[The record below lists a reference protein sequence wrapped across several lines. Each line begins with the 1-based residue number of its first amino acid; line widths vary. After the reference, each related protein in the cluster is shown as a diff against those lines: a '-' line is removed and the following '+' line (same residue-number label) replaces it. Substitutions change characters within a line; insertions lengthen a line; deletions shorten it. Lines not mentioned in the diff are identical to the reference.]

1 MTTIR
6 EHAEPA
12 DGPEIVLMSDLPQ
25 RGQAQVKHADLVD
38 CNELTEEDEFPEH
51 GSFLE
56 VENAQGE
63 TEYWECA
70 GSLATEVVD
79 GVDEMGDA
87 VPGILLSVLSVAKA
101 PSGEWRCSVELER
114 SDE

>member
-6 EHAEPA
+6 DQAERG

-25 RGQAQVKHADLVD
+25 RQQGKIKNQDLVD
-38 CNELTEEDEFPEH
+38 CDELTEDGQFPEH

-56 VENAQGE
+56 VEVEDE

-70 GSLATEVVD
+70 GSLASEVVE
-79 GVDEMGDA
+79 GVDEMETEITG
-87 VPGILLSVLSVAKA
+87 LLVDVLSVAKA
-101 PSGEWRCSVELER
+101 PSGEWRCRVALEER
-114 SDE
+114 DE